1 MSNKEKQAK
10 NLPPKPPTLDD
21 FNQVEVKLTE
31 VENQLLANTERRKAM
46 LINNVAT
53 MFAEELQHITAMFAK
68 KKNVTYSDELFAG
81 VFYDALKGKAYI
93 LQYKSK
99 EEADAARNPQQ

>member
-1 MSNKEKQAK
+1 MSKKQAQAAK
-10 NLPPKPPTLDD
+10 LPPKPVTLDN
-21 FNQVEVKLTE
+21 FNQIEVKLTD

-68 KKNVTYSDELFAG
+68 KKNVMYSDELFAG
-81 VFYDALKGKAYI
+81 VFYDAVKGKAYI

-99 EEADAARNPQQ
+99 EEAEAARNPQQ